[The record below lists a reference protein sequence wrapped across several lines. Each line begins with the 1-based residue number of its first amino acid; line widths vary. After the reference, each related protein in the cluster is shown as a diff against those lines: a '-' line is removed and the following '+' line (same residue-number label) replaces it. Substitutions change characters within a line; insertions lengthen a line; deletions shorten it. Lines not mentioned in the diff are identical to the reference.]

1 MFKPSPRALWVA
13 SAFTIGAICFAPAA
27 SAGLLGSGGGSGAL
41 PVSGLSGITGALP
54 LSGDLLAPV
63 QSLLAGGLPGAGLL
77 NAGLLGSNLPLVNT
91 LPVLGGGGL
100 PVLGNG
106 GLPGL
111 GNGGLPGLGSVTGLL
126 GGGLP
131 GLGGTDGSGG
141 QMVDGV
147 FEAVGGTTLACGAAV
162 PQVLQSFAGGVAGS
176 LCEFNPFDGGIVG
189 LLSSL

>member
-1 MFKPSPRALWVA
+1 VA
-13 SAFTIGAICFAPAA
+13 SAFTIGAVCFAPAA
-27 SAGLLGSGGGSGAL
+27 SAGLLGSGSGSGAL

-63 QSLLAGGLPGAGLL
+63 QSVLAGGLPGAGLL

-91 LPVLGGGGL
+91 LPVLGGA
-100 PVLGNG
+100 
-106 GLPGL
+106 GLPG
-111 GNGGLPGLGSVTGLL
+111 V
-126 GGGLP
+126 
-131 GLGGTDGSGG
+131 GGTDSSGG
-141 QMVDGV
+141 QLVDGV

-162 PQVLQSFAGGVAGS
+162 PQLLQSFAGGVAGS

>member
-1 MFKPSPRALWVA
+1 VA
-13 SAFTIGAICFAPAA
+13 SAFTIGAVCFAPAA
-27 SAGLLGSGGGSGAL
+27 SAGLLGSGSGSGAL

-63 QSLLAGGLPGAGLL
+63 QSVLAGGLPGAGLL

-91 LPVLGGGGL
+91 LPVLGGA
-100 PVLGNG
+100 
-106 GLPGL
+106 
-111 GNGGLPGLGSVTGLL
+111 
-126 GGGLP
+126 GLP

-141 QMVDGV
+141 QLVDGV

-162 PQVLQSFAGGVAGS
+162 PQLLQSFAGGVAGS

>member
-1 MFKPSPRALWVA
+1 
-13 SAFTIGAICFAPAA
+13 
-27 SAGLLGSGGGSGAL
+27 
-41 PVSGLSGITGALP
+41 
-54 LSGDLLAPV
+54 
-63 QSLLAGGLPGAGLL
+63 AGLL

-106 GLPGL
+106 GLPGV
-111 GNGGLPGLGSVTGLL
+111 GSVTGLL

-141 QMVDGV
+141 QLVDGV

-162 PQVLQSFAGGVAGS
+162 PQLLQSFAGGVAGS

>member
-1 MFKPSPRALWVA
+1 VFKPSSRALWVA
-13 SAFTIGAICFAPAA
+13 SALTIGAVCFAPAA
-27 SAGLLGSGGGSGAL
+27 SAGLLGSGGGSSAL

-54 LSGDLLAPV
+54 LSGNLLAPV
-63 QSLLAGGLPGAGLL
+63 QSILAGGLPGAGLL

-111 GNGGLPGLGSVTGLL
+111 GSVTGLL

-141 QMVDGV
+141 QLVDGV
-147 FEAVGGTTLACGAAV
+147 FEAVGGTTLACGAAI
-162 PQVLQSFAGGVAGS
+162 PQLLQSFAGGVAGS

>member
-1 MFKPSPRALWVA
+1 VA
-13 SAFTIGAICFAPAA
+13 SALTVCAVCFAPAA

-54 LSGDLLAPV
+54 LSGNLLAPV
-63 QSLLAGGLPGAGLL
+63 QSVLAGGLPGAGLL
-77 NAGLLGSNLPLVNT
+77 NAGLLGSNLPLVNGLPVLGGAGGG

-100 PVLGNG
+100 PVLG
-106 GLPGL
+106 
-111 GNGGLPGLGSVTGLL
+111 SVNGLL

-131 GLGGTDGSGG
+131 SLGGTDGSGG
-141 QMVDGV
+141 QLADGV

-162 PQVLQSFAGGVAGS
+162 PQLLQSFAGGIAGS
-176 LCEFNPFDGGIVG
+176 LCEFNPFDGGIAG

>member
-1 MFKPSPRALWVA
+1 VFKPSPRALWVA
-13 SAFTIGAICFAPAA
+13 SAFTIGAVCFAPAA
-27 SAGLLGSGGGSGAL
+27 SAGLLGSGSGSGAL

-63 QSLLAGGLPGAGLL
+63 QSVLAGGLPGAGLL

-91 LPVLGGGGL
+91 LPVLGGAGL
-100 PVLGNG
+100 PVLGG
-106 GLPGL
+106 A
-111 GNGGLPGLGSVTGLL
+111 
-126 GGGLP
+126 GLP

-141 QMVDGV
+141 QLVDGV

-162 PQVLQSFAGGVAGS
+162 PQLLQSFAGGVAGS

>member
-13 SAFTIGAICFAPAA
+13 SAFTIGAVCFAPAA
-27 SAGLLGSGGGSGAL
+27 SAGLLGSGSGNGAL

-54 LSGDLLAPV
+54 LSGNLLAPV
-63 QSLLAGGLPGAGLL
+63 QSVLAGGLPGAGLL
-77 NAGLLGSNLPLVNT
+77 NAGLLGSNLPLVNA
-91 LPVLGGGGL
+91 LPVLG
-100 PVLGNG
+100 
-106 GLPGL
+106 
-111 GNGGLPGLGSVTGLL
+111 

-141 QMVDGV
+141 QLVDGV

-162 PQVLQSFAGGVAGS
+162 PQLLQSFAGGVAGS